1 MNKVFKVIWSVARS
15 CAVVV
20 SELACGNVQS
30 SSSSLVT
37 EEHYIAKFQ
46 HAYVFRMT
54 PVALLMLALFPVK
67 SQATDYVVDSMT
79 PQDAIEITVS
89 GRDNTLSGS
98 FSNVSYGNSGY
109 TNMTLGEAY
118 DKGLLG
124 TNSEYVKNNNI
135 FNIGSQSK
143 VIGFIDPV
151 TGNTTSIA
159 VYDNDAMVINS
170 LADFNVTISNAVG
183 ANGQYIDRNLYNV
196 NSGATLDVNVGS
208 QDANWINDREN
219 LFSAVF
225 KSSNTSSINKASV
238 FNVSSESGDK
248 AELNYHSKTIAQLG
262 NDYNNHSGGT
272 AIAYPVIDEFTGE
285 FTSKLGPQNVTN
297 VEEFKAYNA
306 ALIAAIEKGELS
318 MTSAEYN
325 AELNLART
333 TGSIPIYANEDGIAS
348 DDAVR
353 GTVNRDTVSYIH
365 GTGKD
370 AVINIDKDANLQLFW
385 SDASLVNLENGA
397 TLINEGTL
405 GSNNNTLRGAYV
417 VAVHSGSVF
426 ENNGV
431 VDAGTNP
438 DMAEKLGS
446 SAALV
451 AAGQHTAILANGTST
466 VNNNATGVINLAT
479 SSSQYSNKGVL
490 LSSSAVLT
498 NDGTI
503 NVASTAQTN
512 TTGTPVTT
520 GVEAG
525 QQSTFNHNGMLYIGR
540 EAQREGTDATNDLR
554 ISGDSIG
561 VLLSGS
567 ATYNGD
573 RASKIVIGSQ
583 TTNATAIVVKNTAT
597 LNQNGTIEING
608 DLPGESSIANVGIN
622 VKSGTGENRVVNNG
636 VINQNGQNSI
646 GIDVEAGGKITH
658 AGVINVNSGVDEGT
672 HYANYGIRASG
683 EDALAVVS
691 GDVNLNG
698 DYAIG
703 VQARDKGTI
712 TLVDDGT
719 VTFNEGSHQTGYY
732 IYGAGS
738 SIIDNATSNQTV
750 STTDST
756 LYRVDGG
763 AAFDGSSTN
772 KSQMNATG
780 DNSTIILTTDAGSSF
795 NSGKLALSIMG
806 EGSTGVRIEGGATG
820 TITADAD
827 IVKVAGKG
835 TTAGIVDGN
844 YYGLDGEVV
853 EAKKGESVLTSY
865 ATLETAN
872 TADGAFGYIARNGGT
887 LNHKGTIDFDQSD
900 STGVLISGGTLN
912 NDGDIQVNGVAVNI
926 QGADSVVNNSAT
938 VSATDGTAAYLV
950 GSDATL
956 NLTGEGQTTADGTAH
971 AILLASGAK
980 GLVVDG
986 ATITMAAGGS
996 GNAIENQA
1004 NLVGIQLKET
1014 HITVGNGIG
1023 VHTGASMAQTNSGT
1037 INVTGSGTGI
1047 LFESMDGSQTDQTL
1061 DMSDSRD
1068 LVINVQQAGGKGIV
1082 TNSSADLKTGASVNV
1097 LDSDGAEALVVG
1109 GTTKNIEQSG
1119 ELTSVSTSHAVVD
1132 ADNGSL
1138 ESFLNK
1144 GVIRALDASQKAL
1157 EIVKG
1162 KGIAFTNAAEAS
1174 ITGMVNLLS
1183 GDNTVTLESGSTATD
1198 ITTGNGSDLFLLKDI
1213 KATET
1218 SLFTSLNG
1226 GEGEDTLRLQNAQY
1240 TLNSADAI
1248 TGMEHIDLTSN
1259 SVFTVNN
1266 VDFVLG
1272 DAKDDAANTGYSID
1286 TNSTLQLNATSDMAF
1301 NSHLSG
1307 TGTVS
1312 VDASGK
1318 AFDFTANNA
1327 ADGFQGTLALQNS
1340 TFELAG
1346 LNTQALAKAT
1356 LSAGEG
1362 SLTHVGKG
1370 EQNIGGLAFNG
1381 GTVSFDG
1388 VTPGKTQA
1396 DGTIHAGKMDL
1407 SGRGTV
1413 QVDTGSVSN
1422 DRPQADTTLSLLE
1435 QDDAQELI
1443 KLATSDS
1450 AVQGGAGNLTL
1461 TDKDG
1466 NVISDGVVADIE
1478 QNDEVVAKGT
1488 YDYRLTGGEN
1498 DDGLYISYGL
1508 TQVELLASGSNA
1520 LVLDANDKTGN
1531 AADLSA
1537 RVTGTGDL
1545 AFDSAKGQTVSLS
1558 NMDNDYTGITDVRS
1572 GNLLMNNNDVLGQTS
1587 ELRLAS
1593 DTGFDMNGYSQTVG
1607 KLTAAVDSLLNIHGG
1622 SLTIA
1627 DGGEANGTLTGSG
1640 ALNLNGGTLTVTGEN
1655 STMTAKTTIAE
1666 GATALLNSTLGLGTG
1681 DIVAA
1686 GTLALSNAAGVL
1698 YNAISDNGSVELTD
1712 SDVVLAGNNS
1722 EFTGTFDIDG
1732 GSQLTAS
1739 VAEHLG
1745 DAAVKNAGSLVL
1757 NSASSWELNNS
1768 ITGAGSVT
1776 KLGSG
1781 TITVGDNAAW
1791 TGSTHIEQGGLQ
1803 LGSESASVVLSSSQ
1817 VTIADQ
1823 GKLSG
1828 FGGVTGDIDNAG
1840 LLQVGTAE
1848 STGTHTFT
1856 VGGNVTNSGTMATG
1870 VSGKQAGNQLVIK
1883 GNYAGN
1889 DGLLSLN
1896 TALGDDKSVTDK
1908 LVVEGDTSGNTYVT
1922 VTNAGG
1928 KGAATINGIE
1938 VITVEGAS
1946 DGDFT
1951 QKGRIVA
1958 GAYDYTLNR
1967 GTGKSSSNWYLNSS
1981 KTDPGTDPGDKET
1994 PDLRPEGGSYTA
2006 NLAAANTLI
2015 VTRLHDRLGETQFI
2029 DALTGEQ
2036 KVTSMWMRHVGGH
2049 NNWRD
2054 GSGQL
2059 KTQSNRY
2066 AVQLGGDVAQWSQS
2080 GLDRWHLGLMA
2091 GYGNDH
2097 SNTHTSR
2104 TQYGSKGSVNGYS
2117 AGVYS
2122 TWYANDE
2129 THSGLYVDT
2138 WAQYNWFNNSVKGE
2152 GLQGESYKSKGV
2164 NASVETGYTWKMG
2177 EYQTREGSTNEWYI
2191 QPQAQAVWM
2200 GVKADDHRESNGT
2213 RITSSGD
2220 GNVQTR
2226 LGVKTW
2232 IKGHSQLDNGK
2243 AREFQPFAEVNWL
2256 HNTRDFS
2263 TRMDGVNVS
2272 QAGTKNL
2279 GEVKV
2284 GVEGQVSPRFN
2295 LWGNVGVQVG
2305 DKGYN
2310 DSAAMIGAKW
2320 NF

>member
-1 MNKVFKVIWSVARS
+1 MNKVFKVIWSVSRS

-20 SELACGNVQS
+20 SELARGNVQS
-30 SSSSLVT
+30 SSAVLST
-37 EEHYIAKFQ
+37 EEHHVADCQ
-46 HAYVFRMT
+46 HSYTFRMA
-54 PVALLMLALFPVK
+54 PAALLMVALFPLK
-67 SQATDYVVDSMT
+67 SQATDYVVEPMT
-79 PQDAIEITVS
+79 PENATEITVS
-89 GRDNTLSGS
+89 GRDNTLSGG
-98 FSNVSYGNSGY
+98 FSNVSRGNSGY
-109 TNMTLGEAY
+109 SNMTLGEAY

-135 FNIGSQSK
+135 FDIGSQSK
-143 VIGFIDPV
+143 VIDFIDPV
-151 TGNTTSIA
+151 TGNMTSMV
-159 VYDNDAMVINS
+159 VYDNDAMAVKS
-170 LADFNVTISNAVG
+170 LENFNITISSAVG
-183 ANGQYIDRNLYNV
+183 ANGQYIDRNLYHV
-196 NSGATLDVNVGS
+196 NGGSTLDVNVGS
-208 QDANWINDREN
+208 QGSGWTNDVDN
-219 LFSAVF
+219 LFNAIF
-225 KSSNTSSINKASV
+225 KSSNTSSENKASV
-238 FNVSSESGDK
+238 FKVTSESGDS
-248 AELNYHSKTIAQLG
+248 AELNYHSKTIVQLG
-262 NDYNNHSGGT
+262 NSKNNYSGGGVV
-272 AIAYPVIDEFTGE
+272 ASPVVDEFAGE
-285 FTSKLGPQNVTN
+285 FTSKLGQQSVNN
-297 VEEFKAYNA
+297 LEEFKAYNA
-306 ALIAAIEKGELS
+306 ALIAALESGELN
-318 MTSAEYN
+318 MTSEEYR
-325 AELNLART
+325 AELNLARRET
-333 TGSIPIYANEDGIAS
+333 SIPIYADDDAIAS

-353 GTVNRDTVSYIH
+353 GTVNRDTVSYIY
-365 GTGKD
+365 GTGEN
-370 AVINIDKDANLQLFW
+370 AIINIDKNANLQLWW
-385 SDASLVNLENGA
+385 SDASLINLDYGA
-397 TLINEGTL
+397 TLINDGTL
-405 GSNNNTLRGAYV
+405 GTAYNTIRGAYV
-417 VAVHSGSVF
+417 VAVRRGSVF

-438 DMAEKLGS
+438 EMAEKSAS
-446 SAALV
+446 SASTV
-451 AAGQHTAILANGTST
+451 AAGQHTAIMANGASV

-479 SSSQYSNKGVL
+479 SASQYSNKGVQ

-503 NVASTAQTN
+503 NVAA
-512 TTGTPVTT
+512 TTQSATSGTPVTT
-520 GVEAG
+520 GVEVA

-540 EAQREGTDATNDLR
+540 EAQREHTDATNDLR
-554 ISGDSIG
+554 ISGGSIG
-561 VLLSGS
+561 ALLSGN
-567 ATYNGD
+567 AIYNGD
-573 RASKIVIGSQ
+573 AASRIVIGSL
-583 TTNATAIVVKNTAT
+583 TTNATAIVVKDSAT
-597 LNQNGTIEING
+597 LNQNGAIEING
-608 DLPGESSIANVGIN
+608 DLPGESSIANLGIK
-622 VKSGTGENRVVNNG
+622 VKSGTSETRVVNNG

-658 AGVINVNSGVDEGT
+658 AGVININSGVDEGT

-691 GDVNLNG
+691 GEVNLNG

-712 TLVDDGT
+712 ALVDDGT
-719 VTFNEGSHQTGYY
+719 VTFNAGSHQTGYY

-763 AAFDGSSTN
+763 ASFDGTSTN
-772 KSQMNATG
+772 QSQMNATG
-780 DNSTIILTTDAGSSF
+780 DNSSIIRATGKGSSF

-806 EGSTGVRIEGGATG
+806 EGSTGVRIEGGAAG

-844 YYGLDGEVV
+844 YYALDGEVV

-872 TADGAFGYIARNGGT
+872 TAEGAFGYIARNGGT
-887 LNHKGTIDFDQSD
+887 LNHKGTIDFDQPD
-900 STGVLISGGTLN
+900 STGVLVSGGTLN
-912 NDGDIQVNGVAVNI
+912 NDGNIQVNGVAVNI

-938 VSATDGTAAYLV
+938 ISATDGTAAYLV
-950 GSDATL
+950 GRDASL
-956 NLTGEGQTTADGTAH
+956 NLTGEGKTTADGTAH

-986 ATITMAAGGS
+986 ATITMSASGN

-1004 NLVGIQLKET
+1004 NIVGIQLKET
-1014 HITVGNGIG
+1014 KITVGNGIG

-1037 INVTGSGTGI
+1037 INVNGSGTGI
-1047 LFESMDGSQTDQTL
+1047 LFENIDGSQTDQTL

-1082 TNSSADLKTGASVNV
+1082 ANSSADLKTGASVNV
-1097 LDSDGAEALVVG
+1097 LDSDGAEGLVVG

-1132 ADNGSL
+1132 ADNGAL
-1138 ESFLNK
+1138 ENFLNK

-1183 GDNTVTLESGSTATD
+1183 GNNTVTLESGSTATD
-1198 ITTGNGSDLFLLKDI
+1198 ITTGNGSDLFVLKDI

-1218 SLFTSLNG
+1218 SLFTSLDG

-1240 TLNSADAI
+1240 SLNSADAI
-1248 TGMEHIDLTSN
+1248 TGMEHIDLASN
-1259 SVFTVNN
+1259 SMFTVND
-1266 VDFVLG
+1266 VDFALG
-1272 DAKDDAANTGYSID
+1272 DSKDDASNTGYSID
-1286 TNSTLQLNATSDMAF
+1286 ANSTLQLNATSDLAF

-1312 VDASGK
+1312 VNASDK

-1346 LNTQALAKAT
+1346 LNTQALTQARLK
-1356 LSAGEG
+1356 AGEG
-1362 SLTHVGKG
+1362 SITYVGRG

-1388 VTPGKTQA
+1388 VAPGKSQS
-1396 DGTIHAGKMDL
+1396 DSTIHAGEMDL
-1407 SGRGTV
+1407 SGSGIV

-1443 KLATSDS
+1443 KLATSDTT
-1450 AVQGGAGNLTL
+1450 VQGGAGNLTL

-1466 NVISDGVVADIE
+1466 NVISDGVVADID
-1478 QNDEVVAKGT
+1478 QNGEVVAKGT
-1488 YDYRLTGGEN
+1488 YDYRLTGGKN
-1498 DDGLYISYGL
+1498 DDGLYINYGL

-1520 LVLDANDKTGN
+1520 LVLDANGKTGN

-1537 RVTGTGDL
+1537 RVTGSGDL
-1545 AFDSAKGQTVSLS
+1545 VFDSASGQTVSLS
-1558 NMDNDYTGITDVRS
+1558 NMDNDYTGVTDVRS
-1572 GNLLMNNNDVLGQTS
+1572 GNLMMNNNDVLGQTS
-1587 ELRLAS
+1587 ELHLAS

-1607 KLTAAVDSLLNIHGG
+1607 KLTTAVDSLLNIHGG

-1627 DGGEANGTLTGSG
+1627 DGGEVNGTLTGSG
-1640 ALNLNGGTLTVTGEN
+1640 ALNLTGGTLTVTGEN
-1655 STMTAKTTIAE
+1655 STLTAKITIAE
-1666 GATALLNSTLGLGTG
+1666 GATALLNSTLGLGSG

-1686 GTLALSNAAGVL
+1686 GTLALSNTTGVL

-1712 SDVVLAGNNS
+1712 SNVILAGNNS
-1722 EFTGTFDIDG
+1722 EFAGTFDIDV

-1745 DAAVKNAGSLVL
+1745 DAAVKNTGSLVL
-1757 NSASSWELNNS
+1757 NSASDWDLNNS
-1768 ITGAGSVT
+1768 VTGAGSVT
-1776 KLGSG
+1776 KFGSG

-1791 TGSTHIEQGGLQ
+1791 TGATNIEQGSLQ
-1803 LGSESASVVLSSSQ
+1803 LGSESASVVLSSTQ
-1817 VTIADQ
+1817 VKIAEQ
-1823 GKLSG
+1823 GTLSG
-1828 FGGVTGDIDNAG
+1828 FGGVAGDIDNAG

-1870 VSGKQAGNQLVIK
+1870 VSGQQAGNQLVIK

-1908 LVVEGDTSGNTYVT
+1908 LVVEGDTSGSTYVT

-1928 KGAATINGIE
+1928 KGAATTNGIE
-1938 VITVEGAS
+1938 VITVKGAS

-1967 GTGKSSSNWYLNSS
+1967 GTGENSSNWYLNSS
-1981 KTDPGTDPGDKET
+1981 KRDPGTDPGDKET

-2006 NLAAANTLI
+2006 NLAAANTLF
-2015 VTRLHDRLGETQFI
+2015 VTRLHDRLGETQYI

-2049 NNWRD
+2049 KNWRD

-2066 AVQLGGDVAQWSQS
+2066 AVQLGGDVAQWSQN

-2097 SNTHTSR
+2097 SNTHSSR
-2104 TQYGSKGSVNGYS
+2104 TKYGSKGSVNGYS

-2164 NASVETGYTWKMG
+2164 NGSVETGYTWKMG

-2191 QPQAQAVWM
+2191 QPQLQAVWM

-2213 RITSSGD
+2213 RITSNGD

-2243 AREFQPFAEVNWL
+2243 EREFQPFAEVNWL

-2263 TRMDGVNVS
+2263 TRLDGANVS
-2272 QAGTKNL
+2272 QAGAKNL

-2284 GVEGQVSPRFN
+2284 GVEGQISPRLN

-2305 DKGYN
+2305 EKGYN
-2310 DSAAMIGAKW
+2310 DSAAMVGVKW